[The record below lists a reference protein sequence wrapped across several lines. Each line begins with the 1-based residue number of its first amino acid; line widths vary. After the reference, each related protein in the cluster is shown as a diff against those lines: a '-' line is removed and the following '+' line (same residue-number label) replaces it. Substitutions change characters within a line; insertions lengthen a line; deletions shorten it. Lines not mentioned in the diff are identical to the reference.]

1 MGSTSSLKKL
11 DENNEFFIEAFQNL
25 SLKSNGL
32 DLEKAEIHTSKTLK
46 KIGNN
51 ITFDEEI
58 IDHADESGVVKPW
71 LESVIAPDVAIEE
84 DISYPKY
91 NLKIEHV
98 YGFKSENSRKNI
110 FFYKRDQ
117 IIYSVSSIC
126 IIQNLDDNTQRLFG
140 GFPLK
145 ENKECHDNIITAI
158 DFLNNEVGMVATGQ
172 CGLVPKIL
180 VWSPVDTEVVY
191 ARFEQPRES
200 LEVSALC
207 FDKNGHY
214 LASFGKDKYNSY
226 YIFDLRKNELKMAK
240 PTGEEEFLLDITFNK
255 YVERDDR
262 CEELLL
268 VGVNKIIISRPDDD
282 MERNLYEKN
291 EKNKDITVIFTSCCY
306 VSKNKFLIGSDLG
319 KVSFYLNMEKT
330 HQKKLSSGS
339 IQNITYNKQLSKIF
353 VTDSLNKVY
362 IIEDTFYT
370 QSGSFVLKSV
380 VKSIDVNEDFQMILG
395 LKNGDIILKHWED
408 KTKYE
413 EVYLKSHSEGSIG
426 GLAFIP
432 EYKLVTSGEDNK
444 ILLWNLRSK
453 KCESSG
459 KINPLVKNT
468 TNQNLEEYYIVGER
482 NKSQCLA
489 YHSSYEHVAVGIND
503 GSVTIRKNPKDLDR
517 KSVPDI
523 EIGKDPIVNLEYTEY
538 GDLLLVMDEKF
549 NFVFLDVN
557 DRYSKIKKYIFDSYI
572 TSFDID
578 EQAKYIRCCMNDN
591 TFKFYNL
598 EKNDENFEVDP
609 NDKDLRAASW
619 KTNKCKFSYTMQGIF
634 QGSTNPNYISVV
646 CKAHNKNLLAA
657 GDDDFLLNLCNYP
670 CITENPKLKK
680 YRGHS
685 GVIKKIIW
693 NSNDNLIITIAE
705 KDKAIIVWSVE
716 EVDK

>member
-1 MGSTSSLKKL
+1 MGSSSSLRKL
-11 DENNEFFIEAFQNL
+11 DENNEFFLEAFQNL
-25 SLKSNGL
+25 ALKSNGL
-32 DLEKAEIHTSKTLK
+32 DLEKSEIQTSKTLK
-46 KIGNN
+46 KIDDF
-51 ITFDEEI
+51 TFDEEI

-71 LESVIAPDVAIEE
+71 LESVIAPNIAIEE
-84 DISYPKY
+84 DISYPNY

-158 DFLNNEVGMVATGQ
+158 DFLNNEVAMVATGQ

-207 FDKNGHY
+207 FDKTGHY
-214 LASFGKDKYNSY
+214 LASFGKDKNNSY
-226 YIFDLRKNELKMAK
+226 YIFDLRKNELKMTK
-240 PTGEEEFLLDITFNK
+240 ETGGDNEFLLDITFNK

-268 VGVNKIIISRPDDD
+268 VGVNKIIISRPDDNLD
-282 MERNLYEKN
+282 RNVYKKIN
-291 EKNKDITVIFTSCCY
+291 DKIVIFTSCCY
-306 VSKNKFLIGSDLG
+306 VSRTKFLIGSDLG
-319 KVSFYLNMEKT
+319 KVSFYLNQEKT
-330 HQKKLSSGS
+330 HQKKLSNGT
-339 IQNITYNKQLSKIF
+339 IQNITYNQQLSKIF
-353 VTDSLNKVY
+353 ITDSLNKVY
-362 IIEDTFYT
+362 ILEDTLFT
-370 QSGSFVLKSV
+370 QSGYFTLKSV

-408 KTKYE
+408 KTEYE

-426 GLAFIP
+426 GLAFVP
-432 EYKLVTSGEDNK
+432 EYKIVTSGEDNK

-468 TNQNLEEYYIVGER
+468 TNINIDDYYIIGER

-503 GSVTIRKNPKDLDR
+503 GTITIRKSPKELER

-523 EIGKDPIVNLEYTEY
+523 KIGENPIVNLEYTEY
-538 GDLLLVMDEKF
+538 GDLLLAMDNK
-549 NFVFLDVN
+549 NKFVFLDVN
-557 DRYSKIKKYIFDSYI
+557 NRYENKKSIELDSFI

-578 EQAKYIRCCMNDN
+578 EQAKYIRCCMDN
-591 TFKFYNL
+591 
-598 EKNDENFEVDP
+598 
-609 NDKDLRAASW
+609 
-619 KTNKCKFSYTMQGIF
+619 I
-634 QGSTNPNYISVV
+634 
-646 CKAHNKNLLAA
+646 
-657 GDDDFLLNLCNYP
+657 
-670 CITENPKLKK
+670 
-680 YRGHS
+680 
-685 GVIKKIIW
+685 
-693 NSNDNLIITIAE
+693 
-705 KDKAIIVWSVE
+705 
-716 EVDK
+716 

>member
-1 MGSTSSLKKL
+1 MGSSSSLRKL
-11 DENNEFFIEAFQNL
+11 DENNEFFLEAFQNL
-25 SLKSNGL
+25 ALKSNGL
-32 DLEKAEIHTSKTLK
+32 DLEKSEIQTSKTLK
-46 KIGNN
+46 KIDDF
-51 ITFDEEI
+51 TFDEEI

-71 LESVIAPDVAIEE
+71 LESVIAPNIAIEE
-84 DISYPKY
+84 DISYPNY

-158 DFLNNEVGMVATGQ
+158 DFLNNEVAMVATGQ

-207 FDKNGHY
+207 FDKTGHY
-214 LASFGKDKYNSY
+214 LASFGKDKNNSY
-226 YIFDLRKNELKMAK
+226 YIFDLRKNELKMTK
-240 PTGEEEFLLDITFNK
+240 ETGGDNEFLLDITFNK

-268 VGVNKIIISRPDDD
+268 VGVNKIIISRPDDNLD
-282 MERNLYEKN
+282 RNVYKKIN
-291 EKNKDITVIFTSCCY
+291 DKIVIFTSCCY
-306 VSKNKFLIGSDLG
+306 VSRTKFLIGSDLG
-319 KVSFYLNMEKT
+319 KVSFYLNQEKT
-330 HQKKLSSGS
+330 HQKKLSNGT
-339 IQNITYNKQLSKIF
+339 IQNITYNQQLSKIF
-353 VTDSLNKVY
+353 ITDSLNKVY
-362 IIEDTFYT
+362 ILEDTLFT
-370 QSGSFVLKSV
+370 QSGYFTLKSV

-408 KTKYE
+408 KTEYE

-426 GLAFIP
+426 GLAFVP
-432 EYKLVTSGEDNK
+432 EYKIVTSGEDNK

-468 TNQNLEEYYIVGER
+468 TNINIDDYYIIGER

-503 GSVTIRKNPKDLDR
+503 GTITIRKNPKELER

-523 EIGKDPIVNLEYTEY
+523 KIGENPIVNLEYTEY
-538 GDLLLVMDEKF
+538 GDLLLAMDNK
-549 NFVFLDVN
+549 NKFVFLDVN
-557 DRYSKIKKYIFDSYI
+557 NRYENKKSIELDSFI

-578 EQAKYIRCCMNDN
+578 EQAKYIRCCMDN
-591 TFKFYNL
+591 NKFKFYNL
-598 EKNDENFEVDP
+598 EEENEKYFEVDP
-609 NDKDLRAASW
+609 NDEDLRAASW
-619 KTNKCKFSYTMQGIF
+619 KTNKCKFSYAMQGIF

-646 CKAHNKNLLAA
+646 CKAHNKNILAA

-685 GVIKKIIW
+685 GIIKKIIW

>member
-1 MGSTSSLKKL
+1 MGSSSSLRKL
-11 DENNEFFIEAFQNL
+11 DENNEFFLEAFQNL
-25 SLKSNGL
+25 ALKSNGL
-32 DLEKAEIHTSKTLK
+32 DLEKSEIQTSKTLK
-46 KIGNN
+46 KIDDF
-51 ITFDEEI
+51 TFDEEI

-71 LESVIAPDVAIEE
+71 LESVIAPNIAIEE
-84 DISYPKY
+84 DISYPNY

-158 DFLNNEVGMVATGQ
+158 DFLNNEVAMVATGQ

-207 FDKNGHY
+207 FDKTGHY
-214 LASFGKDKYNSY
+214 LASFGKDKNNSY

-240 PTGEEEFLLDITFNK
+240 ETGGDDEFLLDITFNK

-268 VGVNKIIISRPDDD
+268 VGVNKIIISRPDDNLD
-282 MERNLYEKN
+282 RNVYQKIEDK
-291 EKNKDITVIFTSCCY
+291 IVIFTSCCY
-306 VSKNKFLIGSDLG
+306 VSRTKFLIGSDLG
-319 KVSFYLNMEKT
+319 KVSFYLNQEKT
-330 HQKKLSSGS
+330 HQKKLSDGS
-339 IQNITYNKQLSKIF
+339 IQNITYNEQLSKIF
-353 VTDSLNKVY
+353 ITDSLNNVY
-362 IIEDTFYT
+362 ILEDTLFT
-370 QSGSFVLKSV
+370 RSGYFTLKSV

-426 GLAFIP
+426 GLAFVP
-432 EYKLVTSGEDNK
+432 EYKIVTSGEDNK

-459 KINPLVKNT
+459 KINPLVKNY
-468 TNQNLEEYYIVGER
+468 TNTNIDDYYIVGER

-503 GSVTIRKNPKDLDR
+503 GTITIRKSPKELER

-523 EIGKDPIVNLEYTEY
+523 KIGENPIVNLEYTEY
-538 GDLLLVMDEKF
+538 GDLLLVMDNK
-549 NFVFLDVN
+549 NKFVFLDVN
-557 DRYSKIKKYIFDSYI
+557 NRYELKKSFELDSFI

-578 EQAKYIRCCMNDN
+578 EQAKYIRCCMDN
-591 TFKFYNL
+591 NKFKFYNL
-598 EKNDENFEVDP
+598 EEENEKYFEVDP
-609 NDKDLRAASW
+609 NDEDLRAASW

-634 QGSTNPNYISVV
+634 QGSTNPDYISVV
-646 CKAHNKNLLAA
+646 CKAHNKNILAA

-685 GVIKKIIW
+685 GIIKKIIW

>member
-1 MGSTSSLKKL
+1 MGSSSSLRKL
-11 DENNEFFIEAFQNL
+11 DENNEFFLEAFQNL
-25 SLKSNGL
+25 ALKSNGL
-32 DLEKAEIHTSKTLK
+32 DLEKSEILTSKTLK
-46 KIGNN
+46 KIDDF
-51 ITFDEEI
+51 TFDEEI

-71 LESVIAPDVAIEE
+71 LESVIAPNIAIEE
-84 DISYPKY
+84 DISYPNY

-158 DFLNNEVGMVATGQ
+158 DFLNNEVAMVATGQ

-207 FDKNGHY
+207 FDKTGHY
-214 LASFGKDKYNSY
+214 LASFGKDKNNSY
-226 YIFDLRKNELKMAK
+226 YIFDLRKNELKMTK
-240 PTGEEEFLLDITFNK
+240 ETGGDNEFLLDITFNK

-268 VGVNKIIISRPDDD
+268 VGVNKIIISRPDDNLD
-282 MERNLYEKN
+282 RNVYKKIN
-291 EKNKDITVIFTSCCY
+291 DKIVIFTSCCY
-306 VSKNKFLIGSDLG
+306 VSRTKFLIGSDLG
-319 KVSFYLNMEKT
+319 KVSFYLNQEKT
-330 HQKKLSSGS
+330 HQKKLSNGT
-339 IQNITYNKQLSKIF
+339 IQNITYNQQLSKIF
-353 VTDSLNKVY
+353 ITDSLNKVY
-362 IIEDTFYT
+362 ILEDTLFT
-370 QSGSFVLKSV
+370 QSGYFTLKSV

-408 KTKYE
+408 KTEYE

-426 GLAFIP
+426 GLAFVP
-432 EYKLVTSGEDNK
+432 EYKIVTSGEDNK

-468 TNQNLEEYYIVGER
+468 TNINIDDYYIIGER

-503 GSVTIRKNPKDLDR
+503 GTITIRKNPKELER

-523 EIGKDPIVNLEYTEY
+523 KIGENPIVNLEYTEY
-538 GDLLLVMDEKF
+538 GDLLLAMDNK
-549 NFVFLDVN
+549 NKFVFLDVN
-557 DRYSKIKKYIFDSYI
+557 NRYENKKSIELDSFI

-578 EQAKYIRCCMNDN
+578 EQAKYIRCCMDN
-591 TFKFYNL
+591 NKFKFYNL
-598 EKNDENFEVDP
+598 EEENEKYFEVDP
-609 NDKDLRAASW
+609 NDEDLRAASW

-646 CKAHNKNLLAA
+646 CKAHNKNILAA

-685 GVIKKIIW
+685 GIIKKIIW

>member
-1 MGSTSSLKKL
+1 MGSSSSLRKL
-11 DENNEFFIEAFQNL
+11 DENNEFFLEAFQNL
-25 SLKSNGL
+25 ALKSNGL
-32 DLEKAEIHTSKTLK
+32 DLEKSEIQTSKTLK
-46 KIGNN
+46 KIDDF
-51 ITFDEEI
+51 TFDEEI

-71 LESVIAPDVAIEE
+71 LESVIAPNIAIEE
-84 DISYPKY
+84 DISYPNY

-158 DFLNNEVGMVATGQ
+158 DFLNNEVAMVATGQ

-207 FDKNGHY
+207 FDKTGHY
-214 LASFGKDKYNSY
+214 LASFGKDKNNSY
-226 YIFDLRKNELKMAK
+226 YIFDLRKNELKMTK
-240 PTGEEEFLLDITFNK
+240 ETGGDNEFLLDITFNK

-268 VGVNKIIISRPDDD
+268 VGVNKIIISRPDDNLD
-282 MERNLYEKN
+282 RNVYKKIN
-291 EKNKDITVIFTSCCY
+291 DKIVIFTSCCY
-306 VSKNKFLIGSDLG
+306 VSRTKFLIGSDLG
-319 KVSFYLNMEKT
+319 KVSFYLNQEKT
-330 HQKKLSSGS
+330 HQKKLSSGT
-339 IQNITYNKQLSKIF
+339 IQNITYNQQLSKIF
-353 VTDSLNKVY
+353 ITDSLNKVY
-362 IIEDTFYT
+362 ILEDTLFT
-370 QSGSFVLKSV
+370 QSGYFTLKSV

-408 KTKYE
+408 KTEYE

-426 GLAFIP
+426 GLAFVP
-432 EYKLVTSGEDNK
+432 EYKIVTSGEDNK

-468 TNQNLEEYYIVGER
+468 TNINIDDYYIIGER

-503 GSVTIRKNPKDLDR
+503 GTITIRKSPKELER

-523 EIGKDPIVNLEYTEY
+523 KIGENPIVNLEYTEY
-538 GDLLLVMDEKF
+538 GDLLLAMNNRYENKKSIE
-549 NFVFLDVN
+549 LD
-557 DRYSKIKKYIFDSYI
+557 SFI

-578 EQAKYIRCCMNDN
+578 EQSKYIRCCMDN
-591 TFKFYNL
+591 NKFKFYNL
-598 EKNDENFEVDP
+598 EEENEKYFEVDP
-609 NDKDLRAASW
+609 NDEDLRAASW

-646 CKAHNKNLLAA
+646 CKAHNKNILAA

-685 GVIKKIIW
+685 GIIKKIIW

>member
-1 MGSTSSLKKL
+1 MGTSSAINKI
-11 DENNEFFIEAFQNL
+11 DITNEFYIEAFQTQF
-25 SLKSNGL
+25 LKADGL
-32 DLEKAEIHTSKTLK
+32 DIEKVELQTTKTLK
-46 KIGNN
+46 KVNN
-51 ITFDEEI
+51 HLSWDEEI
-58 IDHADESGVVKPW
+58 IDHADESGPVKPW
-71 LESVIAPDVAIEE
+71 LENVIAPNVAIEE
-84 DISYPKY
+84 NISYPNY

-98 YGFKSENSRKNI
+98 YGFKTENSRKNI
-110 FFYKRDQ
+110 FFYKVDQ

-200 LEVSALC
+200 KEVSALC
-207 FDKNGHY
+207 FDKTGHY
-214 LASFGKDKYNSY
+214 LASFGKDEQNSY
-226 YIFDLRKNELKMAK
+226 YIFDLRKNELMWQQ
-240 PTGEEEFLLDITFNK
+240 PTGKDNFLLDITFNK
-255 YVERDDR
+255 YVSRNEGN
-262 CEELLL
+262 EELLL
-268 VGVNKIIISRPDDD
+268 VGVNKIIISTPYGRCDT
-282 MERNLYEKN
+282 NLYNNNQK
-291 EKNKDITVIFTSCCY
+291 VGIFTSCCY
-306 VSKNKFLIGSDLG
+306 VSKNRFLVGGSTG
-319 KVSFYLNMEKT
+319 KVSFYLDRNKT
-330 HQKKLSSGS
+330 HQKKLSNGS
-339 IQNITYNKQLSKIF
+339 IQNITYKPQLSKIF

-362 IIEDTFYT
+362 IIEDTLFT
-370 QSGSFVLKSV
+370 LSDSFTLKSV
-380 VKSIDVNEDFQMILG
+380 VKSIDVNDDFQMILG

-413 EVYLKSHSEGSIG
+413 EEYLKSHSEGSIG
-426 GLAFIP
+426 GIAFVP

-468 TNQNLEEYYIVGER
+468 TNQNTEDYYIVGER

-489 YHSSYEHVAVGIND
+489 YHLSYEHVAVGTNE
-503 GSVTIRKNPKDLDR
+503 GTITVRKNPKELDKR
-517 KSVPDI
+517 LINPDI
-523 EIGKDPIVNLEYTEY
+523 TLDESPIVTMEYTEY
-538 GDLLLVMDEKF
+538 GDILIVMSENNYIF
-549 NFVFLDVN
+549 FLDVN
-557 DRYSKIKKYIFDSYI
+557 DNYKTRNKHKFESYI
-572 TSFDID
+572 KSFDID
-578 EQAKYIRCCMNDN
+578 EQAKYMRCCMSNNRFNFYKLDLKNNDD
-591 TFKFYNL
+591 F
-598 EKNDENFEVDP
+598 DVDP
-609 NDKDLRAASW
+609 NDEDLRKASW

-634 QGSTNPNYISVV
+634 QGSTNPNYLSVV
-646 CKAHNKNLLAA
+646 CKANNKNLLAA

-705 KDKAIIVWSVE
+705 NDKAIIVWSVE

>member
-1 MGSTSSLKKL
+1 MGSSSSLRKL
-11 DENNEFFIEAFQNL
+11 DENNEFFLEAFQNL
-25 SLKSNGL
+25 ALKSNGL
-32 DLEKAEIHTSKTLK
+32 DLEKSEIQTSKTLK
-46 KIGNN
+46 KIDDF
-51 ITFDEEI
+51 TFDEEI

-71 LESVIAPDVAIEE
+71 LESVIAPNIAIEE
-84 DISYPKY
+84 DISYPNY

-158 DFLNNEVGMVATGQ
+158 DFLNNEVAMVATGQ

-207 FDKNGHY
+207 FDKTGHY
-214 LASFGKDKYNSY
+214 LASFGKDKNNSY
-226 YIFDLRKNELKMAK
+226 YIFDLRKNELKMTK
-240 PTGEEEFLLDITFNK
+240 ETGGDNEFLLDITFNK

-268 VGVNKIIISRPDDD
+268 VGVNKIIISRPDDNLD
-282 MERNLYEKN
+282 RNVYKKIN
-291 EKNKDITVIFTSCCY
+291 DKIVIFTSCCY
-306 VSKNKFLIGSDLG
+306 VSRTKFLIGSDLG
-319 KVSFYLNMEKT
+319 KVSFYLNQEKT
-330 HQKKLSSGS
+330 HQKKLSNGT
-339 IQNITYNKQLSKIF
+339 IQNITYNQQLSKIF
-353 VTDSLNKVY
+353 ITDSLNKVY
-362 IIEDTFYT
+362 ILEDTLFT
-370 QSGSFVLKSV
+370 QSGYFTLKSV

-408 KTKYE
+408 KTEYE

-426 GLAFIP
+426 GLAFVP
-432 EYKLVTSGEDNK
+432 EYKIVTSGEDNK

-468 TNQNLEEYYIVGER
+468 TNINIDDYYIIGER

-503 GSVTIRKNPKDLDR
+503 GTITIRKSPKELER

-523 EIGKDPIVNLEYTEY
+523 KIGENPIVNLEYTEY
-538 GDLLLVMDEKF
+538 GDLLLAMDNK
-549 NFVFLDVN
+549 NKFVFLDVN
-557 DRYSKIKKYIFDSYI
+557 NRYENKKSVELDSFI

-578 EQAKYIRCCMNDN
+578 EQAKYIRCCMDN
-591 TFKFYNL
+591 NKFKFYNL
-598 EKNDENFEVDP
+598 EEENEKYFEVDP
-609 NDKDLRAASW
+609 NDEDLRAASW

-646 CKAHNKNLLAA
+646 CKAHNKNILAA

-685 GVIKKIIW
+685 GIIKKIIW

>member
-1 MGSTSSLKKL
+1 MGSSSSLKKL
-11 DENNEFFIEAFQNL
+11 DENNEFFLEAFQNL
-25 SLKSNGL
+25 ALKSKGL
-32 DLEKAEIHTSKTLK
+32 DLEKSEIQTSKTLK
-46 KIGNN
+46 KVNDF
-51 ITFDEEI
+51 TFDEEL

-71 LESVIAPDVAIEE
+71 LESVIAPNIAIEE
-84 DISYPKY
+84 DISYPNY

-158 DFLNNEVGMVATGQ
+158 DFLNNEVAMVATGQ

-207 FDKNGHY
+207 FDKTGHY
-214 LASFGKDKYNSY
+214 LASFGKDKNNSY

-240 PTGEEEFLLDITFNK
+240 ETGGDDEFLLDITFNK

-268 VGVNKIIISRPDDD
+268 VGVNKIIISRPDDNLD
-282 MERNLYEKN
+282 RNVYQKIEDK
-291 EKNKDITVIFTSCCY
+291 IVIFTSCCY
-306 VSKNKFLIGSDLG
+306 VSRTKFLIGSDLG
-319 KVSFYLNMEKT
+319 KVSFYLNQEKT
-330 HQKKLSSGS
+330 HQKKLSDGS
-339 IQNITYNKQLSKIF
+339 IQNITYNEQLSKIF
-353 VTDSLNKVY
+353 ITDSLNNVY
-362 IIEDTFYT
+362 ILEDTLFT
-370 QSGSFVLKSV
+370 RSGYFTLKSV

-426 GLAFIP
+426 GLAFVP
-432 EYKLVTSGEDNK
+432 EYKIVTSGEDNK

-459 KINPLVKNT
+459 KINPLVKNY
-468 TNQNLEEYYIVGER
+468 TNTNIDDYYIVGER

-503 GSVTIRKNPKDLDR
+503 GTITVRKSPKELER

-523 EIGKDPIVNLEYTEY
+523 KIGENPIVNLEYTEY
-538 GDLLLVMDEKF
+538 GDLLLVMDNK
-549 NFVFLDVN
+549 NKFVFLDVN
-557 DRYSKIKKYIFDSYI
+557 NRYELKKSFELDSFI

-578 EQAKYIRCCMNDN
+578 EQAKYIRCCMDN
-591 TFKFYNL
+591 NKFKFYNL
-598 EKNDENFEVDP
+598 EEENEKYFEVDP
-609 NDKDLRAASW
+609 NDEDLRAASW

-634 QGSTNPNYISVV
+634 QGSTNPDYISVV
-646 CKAHNKNLLAA
+646 CKAHNKNILAA

-685 GVIKKIIW
+685 GIIKKIIW

>member
-1 MGSTSSLKKL
+1 MGSSSSLRKL
-11 DENNEFFIEAFQNL
+11 DENNEFFLEAFQNL
-25 SLKSNGL
+25 ALKSNGL
-32 DLEKAEIHTSKTLK
+32 DLEKSEIQTSKTLK
-46 KIGNN
+46 KIDDF
-51 ITFDEEI
+51 TFDEEI

-71 LESVIAPDVAIEE
+71 LESVIAPNIAIEE
-84 DISYPKY
+84 DISYPNY

-158 DFLNNEVGMVATGQ
+158 DFLNNEVAMVATGQ

-207 FDKNGHY
+207 FDKTGHY
-214 LASFGKDKYNSY
+214 LASFGKDKNNSY
-226 YIFDLRKNELKMAK
+226 YIFDLRKNELKMTK
-240 PTGEEEFLLDITFNK
+240 ETGGDNEFLLDITFNK

-268 VGVNKIIISRPDDD
+268 VGVNKIIISRPDDNLD
-282 MERNLYEKN
+282 RNVYKKIN
-291 EKNKDITVIFTSCCY
+291 DKIVIFTSCCY
-306 VSKNKFLIGSDLG
+306 VSRTKFLIGSDLG
-319 KVSFYLNMEKT
+319 KVSFYLNQEKT
-330 HQKKLSSGS
+330 HQKKLSSGT
-339 IQNITYNKQLSKIF
+339 IQNITYNQQLSKIF
-353 VTDSLNKVY
+353 ITDSLNKVY
-362 IIEDTFYT
+362 ILEDTLFT
-370 QSGSFVLKSV
+370 QSGYFTLKSV

-408 KTKYE
+408 KTEYE

-426 GLAFIP
+426 GLAFVP
-432 EYKLVTSGEDNK
+432 EYKIVTSGEDNK

-468 TNQNLEEYYIVGER
+468 TNINIDDYYIIGER

-503 GSVTIRKNPKDLDR
+503 GTITIRKNPKELER

-523 EIGKDPIVNLEYTEY
+523 KIGENPIVNLEYTEY
-538 GDLLLVMDEKF
+538 GDLLLAMDNK
-549 NFVFLDVN
+549 NKFVFLDVN
-557 DRYSKIKKYIFDSYI
+557 NRYENKKSVELDSFI

-578 EQAKYIRCCMNDN
+578 EQAKYIRCCMDN
-591 TFKFYNL
+591 NKFKFYNL
-598 EKNDENFEVDP
+598 EEENEKYFEVDP
-609 NDKDLRAASW
+609 NDEDLRAASW

-646 CKAHNKNLLAA
+646 CKAHNKNILAA

-685 GVIKKIIW
+685 GIIKKIIW